1 MLVKELIAELQKMNP
16 NYDVYML
23 ISDGI
28 TDYESKIENIINDK
42 YRQNSVLLIS
52 PINN

>member
-1 MLVKELIAELQKMNP
+1 MLVKELIAELQKINP

-28 TDYESKIENIINDK
+28 TDYESKIEYVINDR
-42 YRQNSVLLIS
+42 YRRNSVLLIS

>member
-1 MLVKELIAELQKMNP
+1 MLVKELIAEQQKTNP

-28 TDYESKIENIINDK
+28 TDYESKIENVIKDR

>member
-1 MLVKELIAELQKMNP
+1 MLVKELIAELQKINP
-16 NYDVYML
+16 NYDVHML

-28 TDYESKIENIINDK
+28 TDYESKIECVIKDK
-42 YRQNSVLLIS
+42 YRRNSVLLIS

>member
-1 MLVKELIAELQKMNP
+1 MLVKELIAELQKTNP

-23 ISDGI
+23 SSDGI
-28 TDYESKIENIINDK
+28 TDYEYKIENVIKDR
-42 YRQNSVLLIS
+42 YRRNSVLLIS

>member
-1 MLVKELIAELQKMNP
+1 MLVKELIAKKKKINP

-28 TDYESKIENIINDK
+28 TDYESKIENVIKDI

>member
-28 TDYESKIENIINDK
+28 TDYESKIENVINDR

>member
-1 MLVKELIAELQKMNP
+1 MLVKELIEELQRMNP

-23 ISDGI
+23 VSDGI
-28 TDYESKIENIINDK
+28 TDYESKIENVIKDG
-42 YRQNSVLLIS
+42 YRRNSILLIS

>member
-1 MLVKELIAELQKMNP
+1 MLVKELIAELQKINP
-16 NYDVYML
+16 DYDVHML

-28 TDYESKIENIINDK
+28 TDYESKIENVINDR